1 MELKIL
7 EETKTKLVIDM
18 TGEDHTLCNMLKK
31 ELWKNKH
38 VKVAGYNIDH
48 PYLFSKQLRSVATTL
63 AVLVQARNEPRIVRD
78 DVNCRKLAGRWRRL
92 LNKYRFF

>member
-48 PYLFSKQLRSVATTL
+48 PLIGT
-63 AVLVQARNEPRIVRD
+63 PRFV
-78 DVNCRKLAGRWRRL
+78 VETAGENPKDAIIAAANSMKKDCDAFL
-92 LNKYRFF
+92 KAFAKEAK